1 MILEASSTGLSST
14 SINLISSKN
23 ENTNII
29 PLGFENNNY
38 VVLKN
43 NELKLPKKLKVVYSD
58 GKINETDVV
67 LDSAN
72 VKTSTPGTYPI
83 KVKVDGVEL
92 IFNVRIIDF
101 EQTYYVEE
109 IFNTIGVNDP
119 IKLPQKVTLYSK
131 FGSILEDVV
140 WEDISKISTEKVTK
154 KGGEVKIKGHLAKKH
169 PQKEVNAYI
178 RIIHKYEIYDIN
190 KQYVQI
196 GKTTANASY
205 QQGNDFAQ
213 NAIDGKIDHGKRWT
227 NWSNSNN
234 ANDQKNDFTIT
245 LDQPQDVQAIGIHFF
260 SDRNTHKDG

>member
-1 MILEASSTGLSST
+1 MGFEASSTGLSST

-92 IFNVRIIDF
+92 IFNVKCNWF
-101 EQTYYVEE
+101 
-109 IFNTIGVNDP
+109 
-119 IKLPQKVTLYSK
+119 
-131 FGSILEDVV
+131 
-140 WEDISKISTEKVTK
+140 
-154 KGGEVKIKGHLAKKH
+154 
-169 PQKEVNAYI
+169 
-178 RIIHKYEIYDIN
+178 
-190 KQYVQI
+190 
-196 GKTTANASY
+196 
-205 QQGNDFAQ
+205 
-213 NAIDGKIDHGKRWT
+213 WT
-227 NWSNSNN
+227 NILCW
-234 ANDQKNDFTIT
+234 
-245 LDQPQDVQAIGIHFF
+245 
-260 SDRNTHKDG
+260 RNIQYNWC